1 MHNKATTQAH
11 LKDFCQMNDSQA
23 FEFGLS
29 NSKNCVLCKRKK
41 MKPKIQSILV
51 YVELL
56 LGGSRSSL
64 VSHDQFAN
72 DNFAIQHAFHVH
84 FVGKPC
90 KYILFFLAVISIGR

>member
-1 MHNKATTQAH
+1 
-11 LKDFCQMNDSQA
+11 
-23 FEFGLS
+23 
-29 NSKNCVLCKRKK
+29 

-64 VSHDQFAN
+64 VSHGQFAN
-72 DNFAIQHAFHVH
+72 DNFATQHAFHVH

-90 KYILFFLAVISIGR
+90 TYYFFWAVVSIGGSVQAEFKKIGAPTFLDLFGLNFPMTRYFYL